1 MPDEL
6 VAAADAAAGIA
17 YYAAITT
24 GLAGEIRSR
33 HDLWP
38 TAAAAAGRLAT
49 GAVLLGASL
58 KGDERV
64 SLQIAGDGPLGT
76 VAADSWLLPDG
87 AIGARAYVGNPRV
100 ELPVNE
106 RGKFDVATAV
116 GEGFLQ
122 VTRSRGAGQPY
133 VGIVSLR
140 SGEIA
145 EDIALY
151 LAQSEQL
158 PAVVALGVLA
168 DPGGIV
174 AAGGILAHALPG
186 AGESA
191 LAALEAR
198 ALALGPVTEL
208 VARHPSASALL
219 QAIAGDA
226 PLRAR
231 RGVAV
236 RFACRC
242 NRQRVETLL
251 AGLGGDDLIALAR
264 ERDTAEAIC
273 EYCKTRYTFTPPELR
288 AIADR

>member
-6 VAAADAAAGIA
+6 AAASDAAAGIA

-24 GLAGEIRSR
+24 DLAGEIRRR

-87 AIGARAYVGNPRV
+87 AIGARAYVGNPSV

-106 RGKFDVATAV
+106 RGKFDVAAAV

-133 VGIVSLR
+133 VGIVALR

-145 EDIALY
+145 EDLALY
-151 LAQSEQL
+151 LAQSEQM

-186 AGESA
+186 AGERA

-198 ALALGPVTEL
+198 AFALGPVTQL
-208 VARHPSASALL
+208 VAKHPSAFALL

-231 RGVAV
+231 RGVEV

-251 AGLGGDDLIALAR
+251 AGLGADDLAALAR

-273 EYCKTRYTFTPPELR
+273 EYCKTRYEFTPPELR
-288 AIADR
+288 AIAEG